1 MDEENN
7 MADEKEITVANTHV
21 PDKLYGYGLQVRQM
35 LYELLNCDMDSVVS
49 VEKFDDVGVESG
61 NTRTAIQMKS
71 ALSNRN
77 PVSDKA
83 VDLWKTLYN
92 WLLALKEN
100 ELHLDVT
107 LFTLVINVNKSG
119 KVVTWLNQA
128 HDKKEAETVY
138 GKIRREFTG
147 EDGKY
152 IKQNDSINDYIVAFL
167 AEKNKK
173 YVLYIIEKF
182 KLVVIGEGHTKVVY
196 DEFRAKT
203 YMPSDIQQLVFDK
216 MLGWIDKIT
225 AMQIENGQVMQ
236 IAKARFNKEL
246 TLLQKMVNQNKCLVE
261 LAPNPTNTEI
271 ELQQNEYKTYLR
283 QTPFV
288 LYEKYSRRDVSL
300 LMNCGKDMS
309 STMYGMSR
317 IGDDVFIFI
326 TYHKEEAEEGKNYAD
341 GKPDYADAF
350 EDNLIFKWDSQIGK
364 DNSSPYMQKVLTAP
378 RKHLLVKKSDAE
390 SSFYYMGQ
398 FDIIESVDSQ
408 KEDNSGKMKPIAKV
422 TMKMHH
428 PVREDLLRY
437 LQSNISKENKAV

>member
-1 MDEENN
+1 MKEALMDEENN

-283 QTPFV
+283 QLQIIDLEYDDQLIAINDYLKAAANRTMWAANEDV
-288 LYEKYSRRDVSL
+288 LKRYYEDLQGRWRTKRNLIEMD
-300 LMNCGKDMS
+300 KAEW
-309 STMYGMSR
+309 
-317 IGDDVFIFI
+317 
-326 TYHKEEAEEGKNYAD
+326 EEAKRGKYLYYMCQNEEIYNSIIMMPRSFKNGCYHELAD
-341 GKPDYADAF
+341 QQ
-350 EDNLIFKWDSQIGK
+350 QIGWHP
-364 DNSSPYMQKVLTAP
+364 NY
-378 RKHLLVKKSDAE
+378 KKKL
-390 SSFYYMGQ
+390 
-398 FDIIESVDSQ
+398 
-408 KEDNSGKMKPIAKV
+408 KEDEKNV
-422 TMKMHH
+422 
-428 PVREDLLRY
+428 
-437 LQSNISKENKAV
+437 